1 MEDTYVS
8 KSRKYNRNLNSHLL
22 LSQHSMPGHPRPA
35 SETPLDRATIV
46 PLAKRHLY
54 GVSLAGRRWHVYWI
68 VCVCTRI
75 EGSDE
80 TAY

>member
-46 PLAKRHLY
+46 PLAKRRFASGPEVACLQMFT
-54 GVSLAGRRWHVYWI
+54 GL
-68 VCVCTRI
+68 CVFVH
-75 EGSDE
+75 
-80 TAY
+80 A

>member
-54 GVSLAGRRWHVYWI
+54 GVSLAGRRWHVYRCLLD
-68 VCVCTRI
+68 CVCLYTHRRLW
-75 EGSDE
+75 
-80 TAY
+80 